1 MAYKRFDKD
10 SLEFKM
16 FNEFWQVFQQ
26 FGEVE
31 QTEIYWESLTNR
43 CREFTKKY
51 GEFGKQLMLVTFE
64 ELERRGVQ
72 NDIR

>member
-10 SLEFKM
+10 SMEFKM

-43 CREFTKKY
+43 CRDFSEKY

-64 ELERRGVQ
+64 ELERRGVKWI
-72 NDIR
+72 D

>member
-10 SLEFKM
+10 SMEFKM

-43 CREFTKKY
+43 WRDFSETY
-51 GEFGKQLMLVTFE
+51 GECGKQLMLVTFE
-64 ELERRGVQ
+64 ELERRGVKW
-72 NDIR
+72 RV

>member
-10 SLEFKM
+10 SMEFKM

-43 CREFTKKY
+43 CREFAKKY
-51 GEFGKQLMLVTFE
+51 GEFGKQLMLVAFE
-64 ELERRGVQ
+64 ELERRSVQ
-72 NDIR
+72 NE

>member
-10 SLEFKM
+10 SMEFKM

-31 QTEIYWESLTNR
+31 QTEIN
-43 CREFTKKY
+43 
-51 GEFGKQLMLVTFE
+51 
-64 ELERRGVQ
+64 
-72 NDIR
+72 

>member
-10 SLEFKM
+10 SMEFKM

-31 QTEIYWESLTNR
+31 QTEIYWESLANR
-43 CREFTKKY
+43 CRDFSEKY

-64 ELERRGVQ
+64 ELERRGVKW
-72 NDIR
+72 IK